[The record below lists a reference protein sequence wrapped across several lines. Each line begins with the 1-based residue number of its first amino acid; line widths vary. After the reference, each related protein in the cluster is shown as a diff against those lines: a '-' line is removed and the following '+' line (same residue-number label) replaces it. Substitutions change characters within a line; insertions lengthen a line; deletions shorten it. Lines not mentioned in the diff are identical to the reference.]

1 LARRPASDVTGTAL
15 FADLFGTEE
24 MRAVFSDGSLIQS
37 WLDAEAA
44 LAWAE
49 AEVGL
54 VPPAAAAEIDRR
66 ARADLLDV
74 ERLRAGIR
82 ETTHPLVA
90 VVWAL
95 AELCEGDA
103 GGWVHWGAT
112 TQDIMDT
119 GTVLQARRAHSLLA
133 ARIGALLSVL
143 AQRTREERDT
153 PMAGRTHGQHA
164 VPTTLGLKLAVFLEE
179 LLRHR
184 DRLDELAPRLLV
196 GQLGGAAGT
205 LASLGEHGP
214 AVRRAFCARL
224 GLAEPRTA
232 WHTAR
237 DGLAEFAHVASM
249 AAATCERLAGEVI
262 LLQKTEVGELAE
274 VHEDGNVGS
283 STMPQKRNPMRAE
296 GIVAASRLARRGLL
310 VALEGMVGQHE
321 RDMGAWQAEW
331 EWLPDVCAHA
341 DAAVAETVE
350 LVRTLTVD
358 RARMRT
364 KLGMTGGLIM
374 SEAVMMA
381 LAPRLGRQRAHEVVH
396 AVAMGAYAAR
406 TSFVDALLASRHVG
420 LDAAAVDELLDPTRY
435 LGLASIDVDEVLA
448 AYEERA

>member
-1 LARRPASDVTGTAL
+1 MSVL
-15 FADLFGTEE
+15 FADLFGTDE
-24 MRAVFSDGSLIQS
+24 MRAVFSEEAVLQS

-49 AEVGL
+49 ADVGI
-54 VPPAAAAEIDRR
+54 VPRAAAEEIARC
-66 ARADLLDV
+66 ARAELLDV

-82 ETTHPLVA
+82 ETTHPLVP

-95 AELCEGDA
+95 SELCDGDA

-119 GTVLQARRAHSLLA
+119 GTVLQARRAHTLLA
-133 ARIGALLSVL
+133 ARVDTLADVL
-143 AQRTREERDT
+143 AQRALEDRDT

-164 VPTTLGLKLAVFLEE
+164 VPTTLGLKLAVFLDE

-184 DRLDELAPRLLV
+184 DRLDDLAPRLLV

-214 AVRRAFCARL
+214 AVRSAFCAHLRL
-224 GLAEPRTA
+224 DEPTTA

-237 DGLAEFAHVASM
+237 DGLAEFAIVASM
-249 AAATCERLAGEVI
+249 AAATCERLAGEII
-262 LLQKTEVGELAE
+262 LLQKTEVAELAE
-274 VHEDGNVGS
+274 VYEQGNVGS

-296 GIVAASRLARRGLL
+296 GVVAASRLARRALV

-331 EWLPDVCAHA
+331 EWLPDVCRNA
-341 DAAVAETVE
+341 DAVLVQMVE

-358 RARMRT
+358 RARMRANLDLT
-364 KLGMTGGLIM
+364 AGAIM

-381 LAPRLGRQRAHEVVH
+381 MAHRVGRQRAHEFVYE
-396 AVAMGAYAAR
+396 VAMRSFEEGTSLADALAAR
-406 TSFVDALLASRHVG
+406 PDTG
-420 LDAAAVDELLDPTRY
+420 LDAEALRQLLDPARY
-435 LGLASIDVDEVLA
+435 LGLAAADVDAVLA
-448 AYEERA
+448 KRDKRRPA